1 MTLKLSWLTETP
13 IAHRGYHDQN
23 KLVWENTLTAF
34 SRAIEAG
41 FAIECDLQLASDSV
55 PVVFHDDEMTRL
67 TGIKGDVRERTSGEL
82 GLLSVGQ
89 TKDKVPTLKQ
99 LLKLCAG
106 KVPLVLELK
115 GREAAGIDDGFAEAV
130 LEVLEGYEGHVAL
143 MSFDHHLLKD
153 LKAAGSPWPLGLTA
167 EGAKPENFFKHDEAM
182 QIGLDFIS
190 YAWAHLPNSFIEAQK
205 KLGLPII
212 TWTVRDENGRETS
225 YKYADQIT
233 FEGFDPKESVP
244 TSA

>member
-1 MTLKLSWLTETP
+1 MTLKLSWLTAQP
-13 IAHRGYHDQN
+13 VAHRGYHDQN
-23 KLVWENTLTAF
+23 KTVWENTMTAF

-41 FAIECDLQLASDSV
+41 YAIECDLQLASDSV

-67 TGIKGDVRERTSGEL
+67 TGIKGDVRERTSVEL

-89 TKDKVPTLKQ
+89 TKDRVPTLKQ

-115 GREAAGIDDGFAEAV
+115 GRQGAGVDDGFAEAV

-153 LKAAGSPWPLGLTA
+153 LKTAGSPWPLGLTA
-167 EGAKPENFFKHDEAM
+167 EGSKPEDFFKHDEAM

-190 YAWAHLPNSFIEAQK
+190 YAWAHLPNSFIEAQR
-205 KLGLPII
+205 KLGLRVI
-212 TWTVRDENGRETS
+212 TWTVMDENARATT
-225 YKYADQIT
+225 YKYADQMT
-233 FEGFDPKESVP
+233 FEGFDPKQGH
-244 TSA
+244 TARA